1 MSDFSAN
8 FKIQTREA
16 ALQQVTTGSVV
27 SKDGTT
33 IGFRQ
38 LGHGPGLIVLHGAI
52 SSGYTHMQLARAL
65 ADFFTVYLV
74 DRRGR
79 GLSGPFGNDYTIQ
92 QEVDDLETLL
102 AKTDSHFVFGVSSG
116 AIIALQAALILPAV
130 HKVAIYE
137 PPLLVN
143 DPAAGLARF
152 DNEMARGKV
161 AAAMVTAMLS
171 AQMGPPIFNLLPRW
185 LLEPL
190 TNRMLSG
197 EAKKPTGEYITMQ
210 QLAPTLHY
218 DSQLIVEMRDKLASF
233 HAIRIRVLL
242 LGGSRSPAYLKAGL
256 DTLETILPQSE
267 RVQFAGLGHAASW
280 NSDRGGRPGPVAQA
294 LGQFFA

>member
-1 MSDFSAN
+1 MSGISADSR
-8 FKIQTREA
+8 IQTGEA
-16 ALQQVTTGSVV
+16 AMQPVTTGLVV

-52 SSGYTHMQLARAL
+52 SSGYTHMQLAQAL
-65 ADFFTVYLV
+65 ADAFTVYLV

-79 GLSGPFGNDYTIQ
+79 GLSGPFGSDYTIQ
-92 QEVDDLETLL
+92 QEVDDLQALL

-116 AIIALQAALILPAV
+116 AIITLQAALLLPAI
-130 HKVAIYE
+130 HKIAIYE

-161 AAAMVTAMLS
+161 AGALVTAMLA
-171 AQMGPPIFNLLPRW
+171 AQMGPPIFNMLPRW

-190 TNRMLSG
+190 TKRMLSG
-197 EAKKPTGEYITMQ
+197 EAKNPSGEYVTMQ
-210 QLAPTLHY
+210 QLAPTLHF
-218 DSQLIVEMRDKLASF
+218 DSELIVEMRDKLASF
-233 HAIRIRVLL
+233 HAIGIRVLL

-256 DTLETILPQSE
+256 DTLEIILPQSE

-280 NSDRGGRPGPVAQA
+280 NSDRGGRPEPVARA

>member
-1 MSDFSAN
+1 MSDFSTN
-8 FKIQTREA
+8 SKIQTAEA
-16 ALQQVTTGSVV
+16 TLQQVTTGSVV

-52 SSGYTHMQLARAL
+52 SSGYTHMQLANAL
-65 ADFFTVYLV
+65 ADSFTVYLV

-92 QEVDDLETLL
+92 QEIDDLEALL
-102 AKTDSHFVFGVSSG
+102 VKTDSHFVFGVSSG

-137 PPLLVN
+137 PPMLVN

-161 AAAMVTAMLS
+161 AAALVTAMLG

-197 EAKKPTGEYITMQ
+197 EARNPSGEYITMQ

-294 LGQFFA
+294 LGRFFA